1 MKINLIIFGNGLHAN
16 VVIDEL
22 DRLKKYKILGKVNI
36 KNKIKYKNKIFNIKD
51 FCQKFKKNKIR
62 GIVAIGDNQI
72 RRRVV
77 HEIEKMMPNFKWE
90 TLISKNSIISK
101 KTKIG
106 YGSMIISGSV
116 INTNSKIGR
125 HCLINT
131 RSIIDHDNIWEDF
144 SSSGPGVSSAGSVK
158 IKKNSHVGIGSTI
171 KEKITIGENT
181 LIGAHSFVNKNCKKN
196 STYFG
201 VPAKLQIKD
210 SL

>member
-1 MKINLIIFGNGLHAN
+1 MKTNLIIFGNGLHAN
-16 VVIDEL
+16 VVVDEL

-51 FCQKFKKNKIR
+51 FCKKFKKNKIK
-62 GIVAIGDNQI
+62 GIVAIGDNKI
-72 RRRVV
+72 RRDIVYKVER
-77 HEIEKMMPNFKWE
+77 MMPNFKWE

-106 YGSMIISGSV
+106 EGSMIISGTV
-116 INTNSKIGR
+116 INTNSKIGK

-131 RSIIDHDNIWEDF
+131 RSIIDHDNTWEDF

-171 KEKITIGENT
+171 KEKIIIGENT

-196 STYFG
+196 SIYYG
-201 VPAKLQIKD
+201 VPAKLKN
-210 SL
+210 

>member
-16 VVIDEL
+16 VVNDEL
-22 DRLKKYKILGKVNI
+22 DRLKKYKVLGRVNI

-51 FCQKFKKNKIR
+51 FYEKYKKNKIK
-62 GIVAIGDNQI
+62 GIVAIGDNKI
-72 RRRVV
+72 RKQVV
-77 HEIEKMMPNFKWE
+77 HEVEKIIPNFKWV

-106 YGSMIISGSV
+106 DGSMIISGTV
-116 INTNSKIGR
+116 INTNSKIGK

-158 IKKNSHVGIGSTI
+158 IKKNSHIGIGSTI
-171 KEKITIGENT
+171 KEKIIIGENT
-181 LIGAHSFVNKNCKKN
+181 IIGAHSFVNKNCKKN
-196 STYFG
+196 SIYFG
-201 VPAKLQIKD
+201 VPAKLKN
-210 SL
+210 

>member
-72 RRRVV
+72 RRHVV

-90 TLISKNSIISK
+90 TLISKNSIIS
-101 KTKIG
+101 
-106 YGSMIISGSV
+106 
-116 INTNSKIGR
+116 
-125 HCLINT
+125 
-131 RSIIDHDNIWEDF
+131 NI
-144 SSSGPGVSSAGSVK
+144 
-158 IKKNSHVGIGSTI
+158 
-171 KEKITIGENT
+171 
-181 LIGAHSFVNKNCKKN
+181 L
-196 STYFG
+196 
-201 VPAKLQIKD
+201 
-210 SL
+210 